1 MIKEYAEFERKRRN
15 GNPDEEKRSSVRK
28 SYAEFIRNKPRS
40 DKTKQETLL
49 EPSKSTSNVTSSSLP
64 APFKAANEMY
74 GTVATE
80 MNRFG
85 KALQPMID
93 EAERERTTQNVTS
106 DSEMT
111 PERWAAMGA
120 DSSARMGLN
129 PEATSS
135 SPNTEINSIQID
147 NLSNPSSINIAFNE
161 ENEFTSPT
169 NQYITPIENQSLG
182 YRVVNA
188 IEKNATRRAES
199 REKMLEEQEKE
210 LMHIMP
216 QPQPI
221 NELPVLLPETQKK
234 THENTAFATQ
244 VINESRAESWNEYE
258 ALDDTAKA
266 DLRVAADGIDA
277 KKLTSGFT
285 GVYVAAFGGE
295 EYGKALQRVTDGNK
309 ARQRLIDR
317 GYNPNQVDNWIDFTR
332 TNVNYEYTKSLQE
345 DFAEIGKKS
354 PVATTLASIGLWG
367 ATLPLDVIST
377 ADDAFDGTINEPNL
391 IDTAVQ
397 TDEMAQQGV
406 TEGIAE
412 HTKLGAWLYNV
423 GMSGVKSGIAS
434 VLPGGAFVLGVDA
447 ATNAMRS
454 YSSKGLSSNEAL
466 VGGLAAGV
474 FEYVFERISIG
485 NFDVLKDTNPVSLKN
500 VTMNIA
506 KSMGV
511 NASEEAATELAN
523 IVYDTIIND
532 GLSDYDILVKE
543 YRAKGMSDEEAQA
556 KALEDLSLRV
566 LEAGASGLVMGAGFG
581 TVGSTVGYV
590 SNYAPVSNAGTQAMD
605 SGSVDV
611 ILDAAKLAPKGTRPQ
626 QAYEHVTKKQNKGK
640 NLTAHD
646 IGHVAVATQDYIR
659 ENAPELNGVFKSAKT
674 SEDVDALYN
683 AERYRLDQMPVTP
696 RSAIKALDADYK
708 AAKSAVENYNTSGAR
723 AMLDGSLR
731 NKTYSDADT
740 VKTRK
745 PTIGK
750 TEAGEVVSVSSIESI
765 EDGNITV
772 KTSEGTTQELNIKK
786 DIKSVDAQT
795 LWTNAAQNFPDAE
808 SAQAFIDNYDGGS
821 IADYTKAFKDYYHLA
836 ATGMTLSQ
844 INEHEIAPYYDLSNK
859 AQAAAVELGQK
870 SISYQQGVVDLTAR
884 PKTKAQQL
892 QVNML
897 DSIGK
902 HIGMN
907 VVVVDTMSK
916 HDGFYRPGTNQIV
929 VALDS
934 SSGAILRTAGHE
946 TYHFVKEEMSDRAKD
961 IETFVLDTLKKN
973 KGEKWVNDR
982 LKFYEKQGYKSKE
995 AQTDELVADSLFDA
1009 FTSKRAVKDFAT
1021 ENQSLAKKLV
1031 NHIQMLLSDI
1041 KNIINKLV
1049 ASGKYDEI
1057 KAWQDDVASLEKLNN
1072 LFLDAL
1078 DELAAKNVD
1087 APTKTK
1093 NTAEAVKSTK
1103 HNVITKNDVNAAQSI
1118 GRKSINSLSPAELNS
1133 LSAFA
1138 KKYWNELGAKSP
1150 FFRAWFGDWREGDIT
1165 PVAVADKKGKTSS
1178 TAHNADTGWE
1188 INIPGKAKNET
1199 TRHKS
1204 NKAKF
1209 ALPYL
1214 DYLED
1219 IAKNAVLLESFGSD
1233 KGGDSLLMHSFYA
1246 VADIGNGT
1254 EVLKLYVEELNNV
1267 NSDNTTK
1274 RTYMLQNITKQSGS
1288 PGSQNN
1294 SVSRVTPT
1302 AIKTVADL
1310 FTFVKQND
1318 KNFTPNPAS
1327 KIVNPDG
1334 TPKVMYHGT
1343 QSSFTAFD
1351 KKKAKSYGYY
1361 GKGFYFTDS
1370 ESHAGQYG
1378 NAMAVYLDVKNPL
1391 EPGKNKLTKNQLR
1404 SFLEAVAENEDYDIW
1419 NYGTEDISEIIGSI
1433 YKDDAFAVLQD
1444 VNATAIGDL
1453 AEAISLF
1460 NSVNG
1465 TNYDGVITPTETV
1478 VYEPTQI
1485 KSATDNIGTFDKS
1498 NPDIR
1503 YSTKRDA
1510 DYLTAVKNGD
1520 TEAAQRLVDE
1530 AAKAAGYTFK
1540 LFHQTENDFT
1550 VFDTNHKGAG
1560 TGDYETPFGIFMKPT
1575 DSNIGLKG
1583 QKQMPLYAKIKNP
1596 LVVHN
1601 RESLMRELKDAETV
1615 TAVQDKIKEANS
1627 DYKSRVEQAGK
1638 DLQNYLIEYRKAHPD
1653 EPRSD
1658 IYKDKGFNEIYDREN
1673 SLIEEWTAA
1682 IDELALE
1689 AKTAITE
1696 YLKNNGYDG
1705 VIIEE
1710 DVGSFGRKTK
1720 TYIALDNTQVKSSDP
1735 VTYDNNGN
1743 VIPLSERFNEKQED
1757 IRYATKRTVASGKK
1771 KSYNKSSYYNEF
1783 DSLAMSWRYKAN
1795 TKVGD
1800 VNIVSGK
1807 GSFVLLEATEDGY
1820 VELARG
1826 NWSRVKELK
1835 AEYERAH
1842 KETNESLH
1850 NYSEEYGV
1858 DRGTD
1863 TWDMFDDE
1871 DRRYGLENNTD
1882 FEKRRLQ
1889 TNSSGSDEHSRS
1901 SDKGKPLIPSTKRD
1915 SSISEEASNYILDT
1929 KEYQEVMK
1937 LVDERFKLTNSVKL
1951 DEKAVDRLAG
1961 RILKKS
1967 NSNFSR
1973 EQLTSRL
1980 TALFD
1985 FIANSRELS
1994 WEDVTQTAASIAK
2007 DVLTES
2013 QTLDRSMQ
2021 QEYADVLNLMRE
2033 SRVYIS
2039 PEVRA
2044 EINHNF
2050 GSLEAFRR
2058 RLGSKL
2064 KITVTD
2070 ESAVPLDVFW
2080 RELAENRPEMFEE
2093 DTNYLDMP
2101 SKLVDF
2107 FEMTSPQYINP
2118 YNIEMD
2124 MDEAAYDLALQ
2135 IYDEYFNIPEVQSE
2149 AKKHAREME
2158 ALRGKYNAKIKEIHN
2173 TYRERIKHI
2182 RNEHLEKMN
2191 ELRKTDRER
2200 YEKLRTEK
2208 NRKIQET
2215 KELYRQRH
2223 ESYRSKRN
2231 ETQLKQKLRAQIYRT
2246 AKGLTDKLVNPTDQK
2261 HVPQELIASVNEFC
2275 KAITDSGVF
2284 ALDKTLKL
2292 QDAFRRISENSKD
2305 PDANL
2310 STMYNEE
2317 IGEMLEDLRNII
2329 GGRRLTELNSAE
2341 LARVKEA
2348 TQYFAHIVSM
2358 SNKAFSENIK
2368 EKLSDLQTEALD
2380 ELSKLNPDRKRIKF
2394 EMQKGLLKPITFF
2407 ELLESPTL
2415 MKLYQNIRDGEGRW
2429 YNIVAAAKEYRQ
2441 KVAAEHGYKSW
2452 KNEKITF
2459 SPERFD
2465 GEIVLSVDE
2474 ALSIYATA
2482 KREQGV
2488 EHLLLG
2494 GVVREEDAKKKL
2506 KRKDRSKSVDVRSEN
2521 IPLTAKDI
2529 SGISE
2534 MLTKE
2539 QKAYADS
2546 LIKYLSNDMAAL
2558 GNEVSMKLFGIRK
2571 YNEKNYFPIKS
2582 ASNFLYSKPAVEND
2596 ARIKHMSMT
2605 KRTVPKA
2612 NNPVIIGSFTETVM
2626 NHCNDMA
2633 LYSAFCLSLEDF
2645 NRVYNYRTQPTT
2657 FEKPTSIKQKIDRA
2671 FGAKANGYIKQ
2682 LLTDING
2689 GVTQQAGAGFV
2700 NKMIAKAKKN
2710 AVFGSLS
2717 VAVQQPSAVAR
2728 AFLYVDPKYFVA
2740 STFSKKDWNELKKY
2754 APVAGVKEMGY
2765 FDTNVGKQAVD
2776 WMSEDGYDSLKEKAF
2791 ALFKDKYYRDDK
2803 LSFLPS
2809 YMDRIT
2815 WGHIWN
2821 AVKKETAHNNPDMDR
2836 NSDEFLK
2843 LAGERFTYVIDRTQ
2857 VYDSVFARSEWMRS
2871 KDTGVKVA
2879 TAFMSEPLTNYN
2891 MLYSA
2896 AVRVRHGDVKFGA
2909 KAVSAYLV
2917 SVAFNSV
2924 LKSIVTA
2931 ARDDDDDK
2939 SYWEKY
2945 LSHLVGNFVDD
2956 PLGMIPYLKDF
2967 VSLLQGYDS
2976 SRMDTQ
2982 ALADIADAAMIMFD
2996 DDKSGWE
3003 KFKSSFGAVGI
3014 VAGIPIKNLIRDGE
3028 VIFRT
3033 VEKIFKG
3040 EFEPTTKKG
3049 VTYAI
3054 KSELGFDVPKKYEQ
3068 LIDAYLEGDDAHYNK
3083 VNNNLKAEKSENAIS
3098 EGIKKAVKNKYQAG
3112 TITEEQAT
3120 DVLQELLGYDDN
3132 KAYWIIDEWGSE
3144 DEDYAKYNDFSEA
3157 VRTGNDLKDVIND
3170 YLDHGVTK
3178 KTLAG
3183 QITKTFKQEYIEL
3196 YRTDNAEASALRR
3209 SLLDAYVAL
3218 GYDRDDKADDIADW
3232 LE

>member
-1 MIKEYAEFERKRRN
+1 MAIDWDRAEANARKKDKERK
-15 GNPDEEKRSSVRK
+15 SSV
-28 SYAEFIRNKPRS
+28 N
-40 DKTKQETLL
+40 
-49 EPSKSTSNVTSSSLP
+49 
-64 APFKAANEMY
+64 
-74 GTVATE
+74 
-80 MNRFG
+80 
-85 KALQPMID
+85 
-93 EAERERTTQNVTS
+93 RTTT
-106 DSEMT
+106 T
-111 PERWAAMGA
+111 K
-120 DSSARMGLN
+120 
-129 PEATSS
+129 
-135 SPNTEINSIQID
+135 
-147 NLSNPSSINIAFNE
+147 PSSIDWDRAE
-161 ENEFTSPT
+161 TVAREKDSRRKTDTEHHTS
-169 NQYITPIENQSLG
+169 I
-182 YRVVNA
+182 NA
-188 IEKNATRRAES
+188 SVGSSEQTSIFKKTWDNSVGARQRKEAEQVAQRRANAPAES
-199 REKMLEEQEKE
+199 KMTFAALASYYTGMEKFKE
-210 LMHIMP
+210 MP
-216 QPQPI
+216 GVGDALSDGSQKHMNNRI
-221 NELPVLLPETQKK
+221 NEQILENAKKDSDQMSVFERLESFAGDENAAKEYTDAQQKRRK
-234 THENTAFATQ
+234 Q
-244 VINESRAESWNEYE
+244 IKGEYYY
-258 ALDDTAKA
+258 LNDDVMA
-266 DLRVAADGIDA
+266 DLRIVADGLNA
-277 KKLTSGFT
+277 EPMTKGLT
-285 GVYVAAFGGE
+285 GVQVAMFGGE
-295 EYGKALQRVTDGNK
+295 EYGNYMQRIADAEK
-309 ARQRLIDR
+309 ARKRLEDK
-317 GYNPNQVDNWIDFTR
+317 GYSSLQVDTWA
-332 TNVNYEYTKSLQE
+332 KMQQE
-345 DFAEIGKKS
+345 DINQQYA
-354 PVATTLASIGLWG
+354 
-367 ATLPLDVIST
+367 
-377 ADDAFDGTINEPNL
+377 ADLQQGF
-391 IDTAVQ
+391 
-397 TDEMAQQGV
+397 DEMAKEHPV
-406 TEGIAE
+406 LSSFASVGIKFATTPLDAA
-412 HTKLGAWLYNV
+412 TKIDEATSGNINTNGIVDISSQTDDMIRSSVAKDIEEESEIGAWLYNV
-423 GMSGVKSGIAS
+423 GMSGVDSAVAS
-434 VLPGGAFVLGVDA
+434 VMPGGALFLATDA
-447 ATNAMRS
+447 ATGTMRDLTNR
-454 YSSKGLSSNEAL
+454 GLSAEEAFF
-466 VGGLAAGV
+466 GGVAAGV
-474 FEYVFERISIG
+474 FEGLFEKVSIG
-485 NFDVLKDTNPVSLKN
+485 NFKALQEVSPLGVKDVVKNVLKST
-500 VTMNIA
+500 
-506 KSMGV
+506 GV
-511 NASEEAATELAN
+511 NFTEEAATELAN
-523 IVYDTIIND
+523 IVYDTIAHGDLSQLNMLAEKYD
-532 GLSDYDILVKE
+532 GDYAKAFGELALQVGEAGLSGAVMGSGFGVTGSAIGYASNYGDIKTTGKQVKAE
-543 YRAKGMSDEEAQA
+543 GIA
-556 KALEDLSLRV
+556 DLV
-566 LEAGASGLVMGAGFG
+566 LEQGK
-581 TVGSTVGYV
+581 T
-590 SNYAPVSNAGTQAMD
+590 APEKS
-605 SGSVDV
+605 
-611 ILDAAKLAPKGTRPQ
+611 RPN
-626 QAYEHVTKKQNKGK
+626 QAYQNAQKKLDKGK
-640 NLTAHD
+640 SLSDRD
-646 IGHVAVATQDYIR
+646 IGIVAYENRQYAID
-659 ENAPELNGVFKSAKT
+659 NAPNLKGAFESAKT
-674 SEDVDALYN
+674 LDDVEAIYN
-683 AERYRLDQMPVTP
+683 TERYKIENSPSIP
-696 RSAIKALDADYK
+696 KEAKSKIKALDADYK
-708 AAKSAVENYNTSGAR
+708 TAKKTLEQFNKSGAR
-723 AMLDGSLR
+723 AMFDDSLR
-731 NKTYSDADT
+731 GKTYTETDL
-740 VKTRK
+740 VKTK
-745 PTIGK
+745 MPTIGK
-750 TEAGEVVSVSSIESI
+750 TEAGEIVSVSSIENI

-772 KTSEGTTQELNIKK
+772 KTSEGTTQELNIRK

-916 HDGFYRPGTNQIV
+916 HDGFYRSGTNQIV
-929 VALDS
+929 IALDS

-973 KGEKWVNDR
+973 KGEKWINDR
-982 LKFYEKQGYKSKE
+982 LSFYEKQGYKTKE
-995 AQTDELVADSLFDA
+995 AQVDELVADSLFDA

-1031 NHIQMLLSDI
+1031 NHIQKLLSDI

-1057 KAWQDDVASLEKLNN
+1057 KAWQDDIDSLDKLNN
-1072 LFLDAL
+1072 MFLDVL
-1078 DELAAKNVD
+1078 DELAAKKADN
-1087 APTKTK
+1087 PIKTK

-1103 HNVITKNDVNAAQSI
+1103 HNVITKSDVNAAQSI
-1118 GRKSINSLSPAELNS
+1118 GRKSINSLSPTELNS

-1233 KGGDSLLMHSFYA
+1233 KGGDSLLMHSFYT

-1404 SFLEAVAENEDYDIW
+1404 TFLEAVAENEDYDIW

-1433 YKDDAFAVLQD
+1433 YKDDTFAVLQD

-1465 TNYDGVITPTETV
+1465 TSYDGVITPTETV

-1485 KSATDNIGTFDKS
+1485 KSAKDNIGTFDGS
-1498 NPDIR
+1498 NEDIR
-1503 YSTKRDA
+1503 YS
-1510 DYLTAVKNGD
+1510 
-1520 TEAAQRLVDE
+1520 
-1530 AAKAAGYTFK
+1530 
-1540 LFHQTENDFT
+1540 
-1550 VFDTNHKGAG
+1550 
-1560 TGDYETPFGIFMKPT
+1560 
-1575 DSNIGLKG
+1575 S
-1583 QKQMPLYAKIKNP
+1583 
-1596 LVVHN
+1596 
-1601 RESLMRELKDAETV
+1601 
-1615 TAVQDKIKEANS
+1615 
-1627 DYKSRVEQAGK
+1627 
-1638 DLQNYLIEYRKAHPD
+1638 
-1653 EPRSD
+1653 
-1658 IYKDKGFNEIYDREN
+1658 
-1673 SLIEEWTAA
+1673 
-1682 IDELALE
+1682 
-1689 AKTAITE
+1689 
-1696 YLKNNGYDG
+1696 
-1705 VIIEE
+1705 
-1710 DVGSFGRKTK
+1710 
-1720 TYIALDNTQVKSSDP
+1720 
-1735 VTYDNNGN
+1735 
-1743 VIPLSERFNEKQED
+1743 
-1757 IRYATKRTVASGKK
+1757 KRTVASGKK

-1800 VNIVSGK
+1800 VNIVSSK

-1850 NYSEEYGV
+1850 NYSEELRFDG
-1858 DRGTD
+1858 RTD
-1863 TWDMFDDE
+1863 TWDLFDDE
-1871 DRRYGLENNTD
+1871 DRGYGVGNSSD
-1882 FEKRRLQ
+1882 FGRQGLQ
-1889 TNSSGSDEHSRS
+1889 SDSSGSDEHSKLG
-1901 SDKGKPLIPSTKRD
+1901 DKEESLKSTKREL
-1915 SSISEEASNYILDT
+1915 SVSEEASNYILDT
-1929 KEYQEVMK
+1929 KEYQEIMK

-1973 EQLTSRL
+1973 EQLTSQL

-1985 FIANSRELS
+1985 FIANSREVT
-1994 WEDVTQTAASIAK
+1994 WEEVTGIAASIAK

-2021 QEYADVLNLMRE
+2021 QEYADVLKLMRE

-2050 GSLEAFRR
+2050 GSLEAFRK

-2173 TYRERIKHI
+2173 TYRERIKRI

-2223 ESYRSKRN
+2223 ENYRSKRN

-2329 GGRRLTELNSAE
+2329 GGRKLTELNSAE

-2394 EMQKGLLKPITFF
+2394 EMQKGLLKPVTFF
-2407 ELLESPTL
+2407 ELLDSPTL

-2441 KVAAEHGYKSW
+2441 ETAAEHGYKSW
-2452 KNEKITF
+2452 KNEKITL

-2521 IPLTAKDI
+2521 TPLTAKDI

-2633 LYSAFCLSLEDF
+2633 LYNAFCLSLEDF

-2671 FGAKANGYIKQ
+2671 FGAKANGYIEQ

-2776 WMSEDGYDSLKEKAF
+2776 WMSEDGYDGLKEKAF

-2843 LAGERFTYVIDRTQ
+2843 LAGKRFTYVIDRTQ

-2909 KAVSAYLV
+2909 KAVSAYIV

-2931 ARDDDDDK
+2931 ARDDDEDK

-2945 LSHLVGNFVDD
+2945 LSNLVDNFVDD
-2956 PLGMIPYLKDF
+2956 SLGMIPYIKDF

-2996 DDKSGWE
+2996 DNKTGWE

-3028 VIFRT
+3028 VIYNA
-3033 VEKIFKG
+3033 VDKIFKG

-3049 VTYAI
+3049 ITYAI

-3083 VNNNLKAEKSENAIS
+3083 VNNNLKAEKSESAIS

-3120 DVLQELLGYDDN
+3120 NVLQELLGYDDE
-3132 KAYWIIDEWGSE
+3132 KAYWAIDEWSSD
-3144 DEDYAKYNDFSEA
+3144 DEDCAKYNDFENA
-3157 VRTGNDLKDVIND
+3157 VRTGKNLNNTLDE
-3170 YLDHGVTK
+3170 YLDHGVAK

-3183 QITKTFKQEYIEL
+3183 QITKAFKAEYIEL
-3196 YRTDNAEASALRR
+3196 YRKDKAEASALRR
-3209 SLLDAYVAL
+3209 RLLDAYVAL
-3218 GYDRDDKADDIADW
+3218 GYDRDDKADDIANW
-3232 LE
+3232 LED

>member
-1 MIKEYAEFERKRRN
+1 MNQDFADFVKKRHSNTKEKNDVHR
-15 GNPDEEKRSSVRK
+15 
-28 SYAEFIRNKPRS
+28 SYAEFYEQQEKKRREQLERDVELTRNKS
-40 DKTKQETLL
+40 AM
-49 EPSKSTSNVTSSSLP
+49 PSAPKSNSSSLP

-85 KALQPMID
+85 KALRPMID

-135 SPNTEINSIQID
+135 SPNTEINHIQID

-169 NQYITPIENQSLG
+169 NQYITPIENQSVG
-182 YRVVNA
+182 YRIVNA
-188 IEKNATRRAES
+188 IEKNAERRVDS
-199 REKMLEEQEKE
+199 REKQLEEQEKE
-210 LMHIMP
+210 IMRIMP

-266 DLRVAADGIDA
+266 DLRIAADGIDA
-277 KKLTSGFT
+277 EKMTSGFT
-285 GVYVAAFGGE
+285 GLYVATFGGE
-295 EYGKALQRVTDGNK
+295 EYGKALQRVTDGNE

-317 GYNPNQVDNWIDFTR
+317 GYNPNQVDNWIEFTR

-345 DFAEIGKKS
+345 DFAEMGKKA

-377 ADDAFDGTINEPNL
+377 ADDTFDGTINEPNF

-412 HTKLGAWLYNV
+412 HTKLGAWLYNT

-447 ATNAMRS
+447 ATNAMRN

-485 NFDVLKDTNPVSLKN
+485 NFDVLKDANPVSLKN

-590 SNYAPVSNAGTQAMD
+590 SNYAPVSNVGKKAMD

-646 IGHVAVATQDYIR
+646 IGHVAVVTQEYIR

-696 RSAIKALDADYK
+696 RSSIKALDADYK
-708 AAKSAVENYNTSGAR
+708 AAKSAIENYNTSGAR

-750 TEAGEVVSVSSIESI
+750 TEAGEIVSVSSIESI

-772 KTSEGTTQELNIKK
+772 KTSEGTTQELNIRK

-844 INEHEIAPYYDLSNK
+844 INGHEIAPYYDLSNK

-995 AQTDELVADSLFDA
+995 AQTDELVADSLFDV

-1031 NHIQMLLSDI
+1031 NHIQKLLADI

-1072 LFLDAL
+1072 MFLDAL
-1078 DELAAKNVD
+1078 DELAAKKADN
-1087 APTKTK
+1087 PTKTK
-1093 NTAEAVKSTK
+1093 NADDIISIGEFKFSTKVSFEEQVNDALDGKLNRRNALFVSETPELLQKIGMKQLPMLYTQKHLRDAMKPKSDKNSPHHGLTKEQILKMPDIIKNPAIIMDSMSQENSVVVVSDVLDDDKAPIIMSIVANGTGIYELKNVKS
-1103 HNVITKNDVNAAQSI
+1103 NFI
-1118 GRKSINSLSPAELNS
+1118 
-1133 LSAFA
+1133 
-1138 KKYWNELGAKSP
+1138 
-1150 FFRAWFGDWREGDIT
+1150 
-1165 PVAVADKKGKTSS
+1165 SS
-1178 TAHNADTGWE
+1178 
-1188 INIPGKAKNET
+1188 
-1199 TRHKS
+1199 
-1204 NKAKF
+1204 
-1209 ALPYL
+1209 
-1214 DYLED
+1214 
-1219 IAKNAVLLESFGSD
+1219 
-1233 KGGDSLLMHSFYA
+1233 
-1246 VADIGNGT
+1246 
-1254 EVLKLYVEELNNV
+1254 
-1267 NSDNTTK
+1267 
-1274 RTYMLQNITKQSGS
+1274 
-1288 PGSQNN
+1288 
-1294 SVSRVTPT
+1294 
-1302 AIKTVADL
+1302 
-1310 FTFVKQND
+1310 
-1318 KNFTPNPAS
+1318 
-1327 KIVNPDG
+1327 
-1334 TPKVMYHGT
+1334 
-1343 QSSFTAFD
+1343 
-1351 KKKAKSYGYY
+1351 YY
-1361 GKGFYFTDS
+1361 GKDNGF
-1370 ESHAGQYG
+1370 ESFIERA
-1378 NAMAVYLDVKNPL
+1378 L
-1391 EPGKNKLTKNQLR
+1391 E
-1404 SFLEAVAENEDYDIW
+1404 
-1419 NYGTEDISEIIGSI
+1419 
-1433 YKDDAFAVLQD
+1433 
-1444 VNATAIGDL
+1444 
-1453 AEAISLF
+1453 
-1460 NSVNG
+1460 
-1465 TNYDGVITPTETV
+1465 
-1478 VYEPTQI
+1478 
-1485 KSATDNIGTFDKS
+1485 TDNILYLSKEKSQSLYQQTGLQLPGGFNKLGYDKIIHQS
-1498 NPDIR
+1498 NNIVNNDSMQKSDKIFSTKREQLDIINETNPAPNSYNTWIRTVDDIKTLPETLEDSDWDYEEFNPDLTRNDIQKAIRNGRITVYSSKPIENGVFVSPSRMEAESYSGNGKIYEKTVDIKDVAWIDPTQGQFAKVEENKDDIR
-1503 YSTKRDA
+1503 YS
-1510 DYLTAVKNGD
+1510 
-1520 TEAAQRLVDE
+1520 
-1530 AAKAAGYTFK
+1530 
-1540 LFHQTENDFT
+1540 
-1550 VFDTNHKGAG
+1550 
-1560 TGDYETPFGIFMKPT
+1560 
-1575 DSNIGLKG
+1575 S
-1583 QKQMPLYAKIKNP
+1583 
-1596 LVVHN
+1596 
-1601 RESLMRELKDAETV
+1601 
-1615 TAVQDKIKEANS
+1615 
-1627 DYKSRVEQAGK
+1627 
-1638 DLQNYLIEYRKAHPD
+1638 
-1653 EPRSD
+1653 
-1658 IYKDKGFNEIYDREN
+1658 
-1673 SLIEEWTAA
+1673 
-1682 IDELALE
+1682 
-1689 AKTAITE
+1689 
-1696 YLKNNGYDG
+1696 
-1705 VIIEE
+1705 
-1710 DVGSFGRKTK
+1710 
-1720 TYIALDNTQVKSSDP
+1720 
-1735 VTYDNNGN
+1735 
-1743 VIPLSERFNEKQED
+1743 
-1757 IRYATKRTVASGKK
+1757 KRTVASGKK

-1783 DSLAMSWRYKAN
+1783 DSLAMRWRNKAD
-1795 TKVGD
+1795 T
-1800 VNIVSGK
+1800 NIDDCKIISRGEDDF
-1807 GSFVLLEATEDGY
+1807 SLLKATEDGY
-1820 VELARG
+1820 IELARG
-1826 NWSRVKELK
+1826 KYKDVRV
-1835 AEYERAH
+1835 EYERAY
-1842 KETNESLH
+1842 EEAINEIYGNYESYGTDEGRDVWDMQPSE
-1850 NYSEEYGV
+1850 NGRDGFGYSEEVSG
-1858 DRGTD
+1858 R
-1863 TWDMFDDE
+1863 E
-1871 DRRYGLENNTD
+1871 
-1882 FEKRRLQ
+1882 LQ
-1889 TNSSGSDEHSRS
+1889 ANASRSDEHS
-1901 SDKGKPLIPSTKRD
+1901 GKSGREEFVNYSTKRD
-1915 SSISEEASNYILDT
+1915 TAISEEASNYILDT
-1929 KEYQEVMK
+1929 KEYREV
-1937 LVDERFKLTNSVKL
+1937 LGILERRFNTLGKVKL
-1951 DEKAVDRLAG
+1951 SPKAIDRYAG
-1961 RILKKS
+1961 RLLQKS
-1967 NSNFSR
+1967 NSNYSR
-1973 EQLTSRL
+1973 EQLTERL

-1985 FIANSRELS
+1985 FIANSREVT
-1994 WEDVTQTAASIAK
+1994 WEEVTGIAANIAK
-2007 DVLTES
+2007 DMLTES

-2021 QEYADVLNLMRE
+2021 QEYADVLKLMRE

-2135 IYDEYFNIPEVQSE
+2135 IYDEYFNIPEVKTE
-2149 AKKHAREME
+2149 AQKYAAKLEI
-2158 ALRGKYNAKIKEIHN
+2158 LRGRYNAKIKEIHN
-2173 TYRERIKHI
+2173 NYKERVKEI
-2182 RNEHLEKMN
+2182 
-2191 ELRKTDRER
+2191 
-2200 YEKLRTEK
+2200 RTELKAENK
-2208 NRKIQET
+2208 NQIAVT
-2215 KELYRQRH
+2215 KELYRR
-2223 ESYRSKRN
+2223 RN
-2231 ETQLKQKLRAQIYRT
+2231 ENYRNKQKETRDKQRLRAQIYRS
-2246 AKGLTDKLVNPTDQK
+2246 AQNLTDKLVNPTDQK
-2261 HVPQELIASVNEFC
+2261 HIPQELISSVNEFA
-2275 KAITDSGVF
+2275 KAITESGVF
-2284 ALDKTLKL
+2284 TPDRAKRLKKAFKAIGENGT
-2292 QDAFRRISENSKD
+2292 DA
-2305 PDANL
+2305 DANL

-2317 IGEMLEDLRNII
+2317 FAEMFEELQDTIA
-2329 GGRRLTELNSAE
+2329 GRRLTELNSSE
-2341 LARVKEA
+2341 LETVRDTIKYV
-2348 TQYFAHIVSM
+2348 AHVVSM
-2358 SNKAFSENIK
+2358 SNRAFSDGIK
-2368 EKLSDLQTEALD
+2368 ERLGVLQNDAL
-2380 ELSKLNPDRKRIKF
+2380 EEFSKQNPDRKRIRF
-2394 EMQKGLLKPITFF
+2394 ELQKGLLKPVTFF
-2407 ELLESPTL
+2407 ELIESPTM
-2415 MKLYQNIRDGEGRW
+2415 MKLYQNIRQGEGKW
-2429 YNIVAAAKEYRQ
+2429 YNTIASAKKRRQDAADKFN
-2441 KVAAEHGYKSW
+2441 YKSW
-2452 KNEKITF
+2452 KKDTITIK
-2459 SPERFD
+2459 PERF
-2465 GEIVLSVDE
+2465 GGNVVLSIDE

-2482 KREQGV
+2482 NRQQGV
-2488 EHLLLG
+2488 DHLLLG
-2494 GVVREEDAKKKL
+2494 GIVREEDAKKKL
-2506 KRKDRSKSVDVRSEN
+2506 DRNKKTESVDVSSDN
-2521 IPLTAKDI
+2521 IPLTIKDI
-2529 SGISE
+2529 SEITSK
-2534 MLTKE
+2534 LTKE
-2539 QKAYADS
+2539 QRGYADNLVEYMS
-2546 LIKYLSNDMAAL
+2546 TDMASL
-2558 GNEVSMKLFGIRK
+2558 GNEVSMRLFGIK
-2571 YNEKNYFPIKS
+2571 KFNEQKYFPLKS
-2582 ASNFLYSKPAVEND
+2582 AINFQFSKPAVESD

-2605 KRTVPKA
+2605 KPTTPKA
-2612 NNPVIIGSFTETVM
+2612 NNPVVIGDFTETVM

-2633 LYSAFCLSLEDF
+2633 LYYAFCLPLEDF
-2645 NRVYNYRTQPTT
+2645 NRVYNFKTQPTM
-2657 FEKPTSIKQKIDRA
+2657 FERPTSIKQKIDRA
-2671 FGAKANGYIKQ
+2671 FGTKANGYIQQ

-2689 GVTQQAGAGFV
+2689 GVTQPAGAGFV
-2700 NKMIAKAKKN
+2700 NKMISLAKKN

-2728 AFLYVDPKYFVA
+2728 AFLYVDPKYFVQ
-2740 STFSKKDWNELKKY
+2740 STFSKRDWNELKTY

-2765 FDTNVGKQAVD
+2765 FDTNIGRQAVD
-2776 WMSEDGYDSLKEKAF
+2776 WMSEDGYDNLKEKAF
-2791 ALFKDKYYRDDK
+2791 ALFKDKDYRDDK

-2809 YMDRIT
+2809 YMDQIS

-2821 AVKKETAHNNPDMDR
+2821 AVKKETAHNNPDMDKK
-2836 NSDEFLK
+2836 SEEFLK

-2871 KDTGVKVA
+2871 KDTGVKVV

-2896 AVRVRHGDVKFGA
+2896 TVKARHGDKKFAA
-2909 KAVSAYLV
+2909 KAVSAYIV
-2917 SVAFNSV
+2917 SVAFNSI
-2924 LKSIVTA
+2924 LKSLVTA
-2931 ARDDDDDK
+2931 GRDDDEDK

-2945 LSHLVGNFVDD
+2945 LSDVVANFIDE
-2956 PLGMIPYLKDF
+2956 PFGMIPYLKDF
-2967 VSLLQGYDS
+2967 ASMMQGYDS
-2976 SRMDTQ
+2976 NRMDTQ
-2982 ALADIADAAMIMFD
+2982 VLADLVKTVQTVSDSDKTPYEKVKSVFGTFGIALGVPF
-2996 DDKSGWE
+2996 
-3003 KFKSSFGAVGI
+3003 
-3014 VAGIPIKNLIRDGE
+3014 KNLWRDSE
-3028 VIFRT
+3028 MVVRT

-3054 KSELGFDVPKKYEQ
+3054 KEELGFDAPEKYEQ

-3083 VNNNLKAEKSENAIS
+3083 VNNNLKAEKSESAIS

-3112 TITEEQAT
+3112 TITEGQAT

-3132 KAYWIIDEWGSE
+3132 KAYWTIDEWGSE

-3157 VRTGNDLKDVIND
+3157 VRTGDDLKDVIND
-3170 YLDHGVTK
+3170 YLDHGVEK

-3183 QITKTFKQEYIEL
+3183 QITKTFKAEYTEL
-3196 YRTDNAEASALRR
+3196 YRKDKAEASALRR
-3209 SLLDAYVAL
+3209 RLLDAYVAL